1 MKISRYLVDA
11 QNRAKRRKSLWNI
24 FLFALVFAIATLLWW
39 LFAPSKTGDA
49 MMSGTRLPLLPES
62 GSASV

>member
-39 LFAPSKTGDA
+39 LFAS
-49 MMSGTRLPLLPES
+49 
-62 GSASV
+62 